1 MLEKGIYSG
10 RIKIINSSIK
20 VKDAQNRKIRTL
32 KEP

>member
-1 MLEKGIYSG
+1 MLEIVIVSG
-10 RIKIINSSIK
+10 RIKIINSSNR